1 MSWSENDMDQLF
13 RNAEAQQEFTYDPQF
28 FDEIERELPV
38 KRSRKALAWWISS
51 FVMFVLFSLL
61 FFTPLNDGLVS
72 DSNTEHK
79 VLTSGSKVNNALSLS
94 EAQEQIEHPEILNNK
109 EENSSVTT
117 AGVLK
122 IETIEVVS
130 LPEEIEQQSMIPEQS
145 VLPNEQIT
153 LKYLEL
159 DQVKKSDAEMMLFP
173 VSTMKRK
180 IRASWYV
187 ALDGG
192 VQQSWTD
199 ESTGMKMNGLTAL
212 SSGVDVH
219 LGRWQVGAG
228 LSFTWQNLNHLE
240 IRERT
245 KIYGFGYSTYDNA
258 YSFTGVANLSVPLR
272 VGFTKGRHQWI
283 AGLDAGRNLFSSLR
297 RVQSMN
303 GEVFRM
309 TQGITD
315 VSLLNKYS
323 LQPQLGYAYQIN
335 EQMTIG
341 VNVKYQALHPLASDR
356 FEGEQNQH
364 PWSAGIT
371 LKAALTK

>member
-1 MSWSENDMDQLF
+1 MSWSENDMDHLF
-13 RNAEAQQEFTYDPQF
+13 RNAEAQREFSYDPQF
-28 FDEIERELPV
+28 FDEIERQLPV
-38 KRSRKALAWWISS
+38 KRSRKAHAWWIAS
-51 FVMFVLFSLL
+51 FVMFGMFSLL
-61 FFTPLNDGLVS
+61 FFTPLNDGWVS
-72 DSNTEHK
+72 HSFRLHK
-79 VLTSGSKVNNALSLS
+79 DLTSGPKEKSAFSVTDVR
-94 EAQEQIEHPEILNNK
+94 EQIEHPEILNNK
-109 EENSSVTT
+109 DENSSVTT

-122 IETIEVVS
+122 IETIEAVS

-145 VLPNEQIT
+145 VLPNEQIN

-159 DQVKKSDAEMMLFP
+159 DQVKQSDAQMMQFQAP
-173 VSTMKRK
+173 TMKRK
-180 IRASWYV
+180 IRSSWYV

-199 ESTGMKMNGLTAL
+199 ESTGMKMNGLAAL
-212 SSGVDVH
+212 SSGIDIH

-258 YSFTGVANLSVPLR
+258 YSFTGVANLSVPLK
-272 VGFTKGRHQWI
+272 VGFTKGRHQWF

-323 LQPQLGYAYQIN
+323 LQPQIGYAYQIN
-335 EQMTIG
+335 EQITVG
-341 VNVKYQALHPLASDR
+341 VNVKYQLLHPLASDR
-356 FEGEQNQH
+356 FEGGQNLH

>member
-1 MSWSENDMDQLF
+1 MDQLF

-28 FDEIERELPV
+28 FEEIERELPV
-38 KRSRKALAWWISS
+38 KRSRKAQTWWISS
-51 FVMFVLFSLL
+51 FVMFVMFSLL

-72 DSNTEHK
+72 DSNTEQK

-130 LPEEIEQQSMIPEQS
+130 LPEEIEHQSMIPEQS

-283 AGLDAGRNLFSSLR
+283 AGLDAGRNLFSSLH

-356 FEGEQNQH
+356 FEGEQSQH